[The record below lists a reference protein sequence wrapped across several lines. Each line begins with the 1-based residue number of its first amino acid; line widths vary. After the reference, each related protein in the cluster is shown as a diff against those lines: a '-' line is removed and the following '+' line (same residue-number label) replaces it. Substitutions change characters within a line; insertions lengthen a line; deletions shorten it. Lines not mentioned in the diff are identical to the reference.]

1 MAGYDYYDSSEDTKA
16 VLERMKIY
24 VDTAIKNG
32 DRVYQDKPG
41 QLVIT
46 IRLPKK
52 DKGVA
57 KN

>member
-1 MAGYDYYDSSEDTKA
+1 MAYDYYDSSEDTKA

-52 DKGVA
+52 DKDVA